1 MSEKKL
7 IFIFQVKLD
16 SKMPIDLTF
25 LTAKRAEEMTTCT
38 RKATELL
45 EIYEQRSCCE
55 TCGIT
60 ISEDVSNDASIIVIQ
75 KYNDLTAA
83 ILYSSGY
90 WCKVIKNKKVNDE
103 VRRISWCI
111 VKMTA
116 EEKVKAHNAND
127 MD

>member
-1 MSEKKL
+1 
-7 IFIFQVKLD
+7 
-16 SKMPIDLTF
+16 MPIDLTF
-25 LTAKRAEEMTTCT
+25 LTAKRAEEMDACT

-45 EIYEQRSCCE
+45 EIYEERSCCE
-55 TCGIT
+55 TCEIT
-60 ISEDVSNDASIIVIQ
+60 ITENVSNDASLVVIQ

-90 WCKVIKNKKVNDE
+90 WCKVIKNQKINNDA
-103 VRRISWCI
+103 RRISWCV

-116 EEKVKAHNAND
+116 EEKAKAHNAND